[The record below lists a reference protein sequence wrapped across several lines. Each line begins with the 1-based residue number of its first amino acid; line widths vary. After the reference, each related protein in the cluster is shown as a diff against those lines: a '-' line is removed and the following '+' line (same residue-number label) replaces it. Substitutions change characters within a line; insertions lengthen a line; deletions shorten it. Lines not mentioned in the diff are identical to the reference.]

1 MRFDCAATRITIT
14 GMYEH
19 LKPLQ
24 KKLLSLNVDKVPDP
38 WKWVAAFSIG
48 GLRSVGF
55 DRESE
60 NLLVV
65 SSQGRGVIDCLTGEK
80 LARDYEEFYE
90 NETSLEAQGIGILSD
105 RTIRM
110 SGLFGGGLPS
120 ITEDG
125 WQLECVTLKW
135 PEQMLILLP
144 PSSHLYGSVTGHPDT
159 MTKIFEDSCI
169 RAYGFS
175 YTGRSL
181 IIATT
186 SDVTI
191 FVRELL

>member
-1 MRFDCAATRITIT
+1 MLQVIENLQIC
-14 GMYEH
+14 MSH
-19 LKPLQ
+19 LKPL
-24 KKLLSLNVDKVPDP
+24 KEKLLSLSIGQVPDP
-38 WKWVAAFSIG
+38 WKRVATLAVG

-80 LARDYEEFYE
+80 VARDYEEFYG
-90 NETSLEAQGIGILSD
+90 NETRLEAQGIGILSD

-144 PSSHLYGSVTGHPDT
+144 PSSHLYGSATGDSDT
-159 MTKIFEDSCI
+159 MTKVFEDSCI

-175 YTGRSL
+175 YTGRSF
-181 IIATT
+181 ITATT
-186 SDVTI
+186 NDLTV
-191 FVRELL
+191 FAR

>member
-1 MRFDCAATRITIT
+1 
-14 GMYEH
+14 MYEH
-19 LKPLQ
+19 LNPLRN
-24 KKLLSLNVDKVPDP
+24 KLLSLNIGEIPSP
-38 WKWVAAFSIG
+38 WKRVATVSVG
-48 GLRSVGF
+48 GLRSLGF
-55 DRESE
+55 DQESE
-60 NLLVV
+60 NLLIV

-80 LARDYEEFYE
+80 IARDDEEFYE
-90 NETSLEAQGIGILSD
+90 GETKLEAQGIGVLRD

-110 SGLFGGGLPS
+110 SGLFGGGLPI

-125 WQLECVTLKW
+125 WQLESVTLKW

-144 PSSHLYGSVTGHPDT
+144 PGSHLYGLVTRHPDS

-181 IIATT
+181 VIAIT

-191 FVRELL
+191 FVR

>member
-1 MRFDCAATRITIT
+1 
-14 GMYEH
+14 MYEH

-24 KKLLSLNVDKVPDP
+24 EKLLSLNIDEVPDP
-38 WKWVAAFSIG
+38 WRLVATFAVG

-80 LARDYEEFYE
+80 VAQDYEEFYE

-105 RTIRM
+105 HTIRM
-110 SGLFGGGLPS
+110 SGLFGGGLPC

-125 WQLECVTLKW
+125 WQIECVTLKW
-135 PEQMLILLP
+135 PEQMLILLQ
-144 PSSHLYGSVTGHPDT
+144 PSSHLYGGVTGHPDT

-175 YTGRSL
+175 YTGRSF

-186 SDVTI
+186 SDVTV
-191 FVRELL
+191 FVRFPVKGGSYSA